1 MRSTQGT
8 PEQPPP
14 NGFRNG
20 NAEEELW
27 PLVLKFFLFQKLLLK
42 ALNGD

>member
-1 MRSTQGT
+1 MRSAQATL
-8 PEQPPP
+8 EQPPADD
-14 NGFRNG
+14 FRNG
-20 NAEEELW
+20 NAEEELQ